1 MSFLIKKK
9 VNAHANLYHS
19 YWDPSVGIYLAFNQ
33 VWLPTTWF
41 RTSRNSRESHT
52 TQCDLNYI
60 NASTSCN
67 LCEWNEIS
75 ITENPNQTMCISELY
90 AKHLNLYMTNR
101 IIIYRHK
108 FTKVFDKIVN
118 KTMIT
123 STFWI
128 DCFFTLTLCINAST
142 RRKITSSAVIFNKYY
157 CKINFY
163 LNNIT
168 QITSHRKLR
177 WRDMIDTHFYSYNY

>member
-1 MSFLIKKK
+1 MEID
-9 VNAHANLYHS
+9 
-19 YWDPSVGIYLAFNQ
+19 WTFNQ

-41 RTSRNSRESHT
+41 RTSRNSHESHT
-52 TQCDLNYI
+52 TQCNLNYI

-75 ITENPNQTMCISELY
+75 ITENPNQTICISGLY
-90 AKHLNLYMTNR
+90 AKHLNLYMTDR
-101 IIIYRHK
+101 IIIYRLL

-123 STFWI
+123 NTFWI
-128 DCFFTLTLCINAST
+128 YCFFTQTLCINAST
-142 RRKITSSAVIFNKYY
+142 RRKITPSAVICNKYY

-177 WRDMIDTHFYSYNY
+177 WRDMLHTHFYSYNH